1 MNTSHIVCV
10 SCTKSKRDE
19 PTQAKNLYD
28 ESHYFRLQREYAKLT
43 GTSWVILSAKHG
55 VVYPD
60 AKLEPYE
67 MYLADQP
74 DEYQQGWSESV
85 AKSLRSHNPRKVTM
99 LAGEAYVD
107 DVVPELEADGIEVL
121 EPLRGLS
128 FGDRLAKLDE
138 LITSK
143 RHETIV

>member
-19 PTQAKNLYD
+19 PAQAKNLYD

-67 MYLADQP
+67 MYLADQTT
-74 DEYQQGWSESV
+74 EYQQGWGESV
-85 AKSLRSHNPRKVTM
+85 ARSLRFHNPRKVTM
-99 LAGEAYVD
+99 LAGKAYVD
-107 DVVPELEADGIEVL
+107 DVIPALEADGMEVL
-121 EPLRGLS
+121 EPLRGLRH
-128 FGDRLAKLDE
+128 GERLSRLQDLIQSAKHKSLC
-138 LITSK
+138 
-143 RHETIV
+143 